1 MNQKGFATIFG
12 LCLMLAFVLVVKGVQ
27 ESELNDAHEIKDFQT
42 EFNLQNAADV
52 GIYMAAAKVE
62 KNPEL
67 LPVNPNPYLN
77 NHVDY
82 RRELISEKIESISVK
97 VWGERIGVYHF
108 RELYPSYDKE
118 EKGATSDVYILFS
131 RAEIENE
138 RIGGKSYRRAF
149 AYVSAGTIHFME

>member
-12 LCLMLAFVLVVKGVQ
+12 LCLMLAFVLVVKGIQ
-27 ESELNDAHEIKDFQT
+27 EMGVNDAKEWEDFQT
-42 EFNLQNAADV
+42 EFDLQNAADV

-67 LPVNPNPYLN
+67 LPLNPDPYIN
-77 NHVDY
+77 YRKNY
-82 RRELISEKIESISVK
+82 RRDLISKTIESISVK
-97 VWGERIGVYHF
+97 VSGERIGVYNF
-108 RELYPSYDKE
+108 QELYPSYEKE
-118 EKGATSDVYILFS
+118 DKGATSDVYILFS
-131 RAEIENE
+131 RAEIENK